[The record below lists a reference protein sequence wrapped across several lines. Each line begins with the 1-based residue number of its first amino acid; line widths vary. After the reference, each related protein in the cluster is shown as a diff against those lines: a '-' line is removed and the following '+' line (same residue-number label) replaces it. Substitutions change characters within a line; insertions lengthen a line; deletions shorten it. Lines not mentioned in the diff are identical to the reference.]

1 MGQINELTKQYKDM
15 SRSDAFS
22 NKDYMSSRG
31 KSSKS
36 TRFTN
41 TYRGSNN
48 VPNKFNKNNQGGE
61 NGMKTTKSLYLV

>member
-1 MGQINELTKQYKDM
+1 M

-48 VPNKFNKNNQGGE
+48 VQNKFNKNNQGE